1 VQITPEAAE
10 AIRAMVEDGEAGG
23 LRISGGVDEDGDT
36 ALDFELAAE
45 PVEGDEVIEEAGAV
59 VYLDPVA
66 AEVLADKTLGAHAHG
81 DHMHF
86 SID

>member
-1 VQITPEAAE
+1 MVITAEAAE

-45 PVEGDEVIEEAGAV
+45 PVEGDEVLEEAGAV

-66 AEVLADKTLGAHAHG
+66 AEVLADKTLDAHAHG